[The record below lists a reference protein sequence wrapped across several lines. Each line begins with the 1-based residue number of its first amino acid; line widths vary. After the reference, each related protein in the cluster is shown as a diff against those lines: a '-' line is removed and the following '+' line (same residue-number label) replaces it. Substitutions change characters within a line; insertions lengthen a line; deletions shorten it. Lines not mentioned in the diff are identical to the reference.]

1 MSKNYNIL
9 IPIVISSI
17 VIIVFSYAFLKTS
30 ELSIYFFLY
39 IGLITLSIFFVYD
52 AWVNKD
58 DKR

>member
-9 IPIVISSI
+9 IPIVISFI

-39 IGLITLSIFFVYD
+39 IVLITLSIFFVYD

>member
-17 VIIVFSYAFLKTS
+17 VIIVFSYVFLETS

-39 IGLITLSIFFVYD
+39 IGLITLSIFFEYD

>member
-9 IPIVISSI
+9 IPIVISFI

-30 ELSIYFFLY
+30 ELSIYLFLY

>member
-9 IPIVISSI
+9 IPIVISFI

-30 ELSIYFFLY
+30 ELSIYFFFY

>member
-9 IPIVISSI
+9 IPIVISFI

-39 IGLITLSIFFVYD
+39 IGLITLYIFFVYD